1 PAADSYTTISN
12 RAVAEVGDD
21 AHLEQKKT
29 TPAPKAFTLDAW
41 NKVVAKDR
49 VKMASGGAV
58 SAASGSSKV
67 LSDTNVAKVTVG
79 KDAALSATGDL
90 AMGARSV
97 ADISTQASVAIWG
110 AVGVSPKGDAV
121 SRFKAVNSIAIGAG
135 AQLEADND
143 IRLNA
148 GASTAYNPSGSAFDG
163 ANEGSVV
170 ARTDVFNNTAI
181 PVNRDPVADAIIN

>member
-1 PAADSYTTISN
+1 
-12 RAVAEVGDD
+12 
-21 AHLEQKKT
+21 
-29 TPAPKAFTLDAW
+29 
-41 NKVVAKDR
+41 
-49 VKMASGGAV
+49 
-58 SAASGSSKV
+58 
-67 LSDTNVAKVTVG
+67 VTVG

-97 ADISTQASVAIWG
+97 ADISTQTSVDIWG

-181 PVNRDPVADAIIN
+181 PVNRDPVADAIINTDSQISIASGAELNAVRHVALYAEKGAASASGVGVGKDLWREALAAAASAISNAFGGEDVSFETRTGN